1 MINESSIED
10 YHGIVEDQKLEQ
22 LKEKASKFSDKH
34 IVHIN
39 STFTGGGV
47 AEILTDLVTL
57 TNNLGIETGWRILKG
72 TPDFFQVTKKFH
84 NALQG
89 GEINLTD
96 IKKDIYTEENKWNS
110 KMNHLGEHD
119 MVFIHDPQP
128 LPFIEY
134 NEEERNQ
141 QWIWRCHIDLS
152 EPNNIIWDYL
162 KNFIEKYDGSIFTA
176 DKYKKKLGIPQ
187 HTIMPSINP
196 ISVKNKELG
205 KSTISKY
212 LHKYNIERDKP
223 VITQISRFDK
233 WKDQLGVIDIYNKI
247 NKEEDCKLIL
257 MGDMAFDDPEAP
269 EYYQKVVKKAGEDED
284 IHIITQRNDLLV
296 NIFQRVSDVVLQ
308 KSIREGFGL
317 TLSEAM
323 WKETPVIGTDIGGI
337 PLQIKDGETGYL
349 VNTKD
354 ECAEKILKIIRDD
367 ELKKKL
373 GENAKEHVRQNFL
386 ITRHAENYLD
396 LMEKYLE

>member
-1 MINESSIED
+1 
-10 YHGIVEDQKLEQ
+10 
-22 LKEKASKFSDKH
+22 
-34 IVHIN
+34 
-39 STFTGGGV
+39 
-47 AEILTDLVTL
+47 TL

-89 GEINLTD
+89 GEINLTE
-96 IKKDIYTEENKWNS
+96 IKKDIYTEGNRWNS

-134 NEEERNQ
+134 NEEEKVQ
-141 QWIWRCHIDLS
+141 PWVWRCHIDLS
-152 EPNNIIWDYL
+152 EPNKIIWNYL
-162 KNFIEKYDGSIFTA
+162 EEYIEKYDGSIFTA
-176 DKYKKKLGIPQ
+176 DKYEKDLKIPQ

-196 ISVKNKELG
+196 LSVKNKELSN
-205 KSTISKY
+205 STISKY
-212 LHKYNIERDKP
+212 LHKYNIERNKP
-223 VITQISRFDK
+223 IITQISRFDK
-233 WKDQLGVIDIYNKI
+233 WKDQLGVIDVYNQI
-247 NKEEDCKLIL
+247 NKEMDCKLIL

-269 EYYQKVVKKAGEDED
+269 EYYQKVVKKAGKDED

-308 KSIREGFGL
+308 KSVREGFGL

-323 WKETPVIGTDIGGI
+323 WKETPVIGTDVGGI
-337 PLQIKDGETGYL
+337 PLQIKDGKTGYL
-349 VNTKD
+349 INTKE
-354 ECAEKILKIIRDD
+354 ECTKRVLKILNDG

-373 GENAKEHVRQNFL
+373 GRNAKEHVRQNFL
-386 ITRHAENYLD
+386 ITRHAKDYLD
-396 LMEKYLE
+396 LMEEYLE